1 MEKVQSLSLMHSQSS
16 GKGIIRI
23 NKRIYTITGTQSN
36 PDESHFTQPGLEG
49 LAALEIGVKSVW
61 RK

>member
-1 MEKVQSLSLMHSQSS
+1 MSLMHSQSS